1 MKRGEDVKHAAAG
14 KEVHECERKP
24 DAMGTI
30 FVTEKGWNIQVEEHG
45 DIEPIQYCPYCGTKL
60 V

>member
-1 MKRGEDVKHAAAG
+1 MKHAAAG